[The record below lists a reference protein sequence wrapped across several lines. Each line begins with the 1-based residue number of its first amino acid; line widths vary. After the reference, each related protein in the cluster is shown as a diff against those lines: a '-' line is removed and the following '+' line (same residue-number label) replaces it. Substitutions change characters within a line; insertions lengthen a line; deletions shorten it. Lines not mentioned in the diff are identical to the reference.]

1 MVDET
6 NTELRDFLRSR
17 RAKITPDA
25 AGVLPSSGPRRVP
38 GLRREE
44 VAQLADV
51 SVDYYVRLERG
62 RHVNVSATVLESIA
76 RALRL
81 NDLERA
87 HLFRIAKPARN
98 PARSPEPQ
106 RVRPGLRLLL
116 DSITDVPALVL
127 GRRMDILAGNHLARA
142 LYSDFEALPVRS
154 RNMARLTFLDDY
166 FRSLYVDWENA
177 ARGIVASLRLYAG
190 RHPRDP
196 VLAELVE
203 ELSLQDEDFRRWW
216 ADHDV
221 FQRTHGTKH
230 LRHPVVGDL
239 VLGYEAFTPVDD
251 PEQTLGMSTAEPGSP
266 TAERLALLARWAPSA
281 PNRAAAAAASGAASC
296 PSGRVPTASRPPL
309 QAAPPAQSGGP
320 ERR

>member
-1 MVDET
+1 MVQEP

-25 AGVLPSSGPRRVP
+25 AGLPSPPGPRRVP

-44 VAQLADV
+44 VAQLAGV

-87 HLFRIAKPARN
+87 HLLRVAKPTRTRTRAL
-98 PARSPEPQ
+98 PPQ

-127 GRRMDILAGNHLARA
+127 GRRMDILAGNQLARA
-142 LYSDFEALPVRS
+142 LYTDFEALPPRG
-154 RNMARLTFLDDY
+154 RNMARLAFLDEG

-190 RHPRDP
+190 RHPHDP
-196 VLAELVE
+196 ALAELVA
-203 ELSLQDEDFRRWW
+203 ELSSHDEDFRRWW
-216 ADHDV
+216 ARHDV

-251 PEQTLGMSTAEPGSP
+251 PEQTLGISTAEPDSP
-266 TAERLALLARWAPSA
+266 TAERLALLAGWARSERSVSP
-281 PNRAAAAAASGAASC
+281 SGATQ
-296 PSGRVPTASRPPL
+296 R
-309 QAAPPAQSGGP
+309 
-320 ERR
+320 

>member
-1 MVDET
+1 MVQEP

-25 AGVLPSSGPRRVP
+25 AGLPSPPGLRRVP

-44 VAQLADV
+44 VAQLAGV

-87 HLFRIAKPARN
+87 HLFRVAKPTRIHPRAL
-98 PARSPEPQ
+98 PPQ

-142 LYSDFEALPVRS
+142 LYTDFEALPPRS
-154 RNMARLTFLDDY
+154 RNMARLAFLDEG

-190 RHPRDP
+190 RHPHDP
-196 VLAELVE
+196 ALAELVA
-203 ELSLQDEDFRRWW
+203 ELSSHDEDFRRWW
-216 ADHDV
+216 AEHDV

-251 PEQTLGMSTAEPGSP
+251 PEQTLGISTAEPDSP
-266 TAERLALLARWAPSA
+266 TAERLALLADWARSERSVSP
-281 PNRAAAAAASGAASC
+281 SGA
-296 PSGRVPTASRPPL
+296 T
-309 QAAPPAQSGGP
+309 
-320 ERR
+320 RR